1 MPLQLSDG
9 LRPEGTRPPLVAF
22 PVQPDAERDE
32 VEIADT
38 EIGDFLDTC
47 SGVVE
52 KQQQEAIARHVT
64 TARGQAL
71 KQRLDIGAF

>member
-1 MPLQLSDG
+1 MPLQLSDR
-9 LRPEGTRPPLVAF
+9 LRPERTRPPFVAF
-22 PVQPDAERDE
+22 SVQPDAERDE
-32 VEIADT
+32 VEIADA

-52 KQQQEAIARHVT
+52 KQEQEAIARHVT
-64 TARGQAL
+64 TARGQPP